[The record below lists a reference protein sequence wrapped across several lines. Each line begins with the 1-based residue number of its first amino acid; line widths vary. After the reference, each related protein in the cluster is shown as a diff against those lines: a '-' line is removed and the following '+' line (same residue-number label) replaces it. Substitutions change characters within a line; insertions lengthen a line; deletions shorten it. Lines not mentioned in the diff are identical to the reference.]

1 MDFSCYKMVDLN
13 QMEFGALLC
22 SLTGIV
28 VDGAAKSDNEN
39 ILRDLKYSKY
49 CPNQKWQFGW
59 NWKTHFPKQKLA
71 SYS

>member
-1 MDFSCYKMVDLN
+1 MDFSYYKMVDLN

-39 ILRDLKYSKY
+39 ILRDLEM
-49 CPNQKWQFGW
+49 QF
-59 NWKTHFPKQKLA
+59 KVV
-71 SYS
+71 